1 MGGSSFG
8 QSGPSETANASEW
21 GICVSLLPLFIITED
36 TGAAEREGIPLNAV
50 FFALVFPCTGGGAAQ
65 LLRLALV
72 HRLYNIREKCLCE
85 EETVFSVCASTRI
98 QPPTAPAVHAAAANH
113 AENE

>member
-1 MGGSSFG
+1 MSTFQTHTGSALELQGETDFTYQSKGGVGGSSFG

-50 FFALVFPCTGGGAAQ
+50 FFFALVFPCPGGGCTAPEAGPAAQ
-65 LLRLALV
+65 
-72 HRLYNIREKCLCE
+72 
-85 EETVFSVCASTRI
+85 TV
-98 QPPTAPAVHAAAANH
+98 QY
-113 AENE
+113 

>member
-50 FFALVFPCTGGGAAQ
+50 FFALVFPCTGGAAQ

-85 EETVFSVCASTRI
+85 EETVFGVCASTRI